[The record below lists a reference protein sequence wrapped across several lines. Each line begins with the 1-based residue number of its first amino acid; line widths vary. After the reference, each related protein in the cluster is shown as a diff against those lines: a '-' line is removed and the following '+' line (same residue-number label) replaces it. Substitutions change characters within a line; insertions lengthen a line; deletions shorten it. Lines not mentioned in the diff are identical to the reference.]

1 MLLSLDN
8 SHFLF
13 FHAAGKTTTFADD
26 VKPFPQPDKPKGTV
40 LTAIEYKPSLN
51 YDENGCSSYPA
62 VDEDGVTSK
71 GLPKDSGCLILG
83 SKSQVYARGCWHEK
97 VWAQMYAWYIPVNGT
112 STWENVVLFLNNPD
126 VNKQVILAV
135 SYSSDDGYDSQ
146 KTPGK
151 GVVESS
157 TVRFKYAHERL
168 YLDPYVL
175 EGLTAGKDTPDS
187 QQRYIDKYF
196 QPVITWE
203 LLTPK
208 AQIALNDPSRFH
220 GAQAPFNDVKFQHNI
235 MMAWDAT
242 NL

>member
-1 MLLSLDN
+1 MKTTALLAALGVC
-8 SHFLF
+8 L
-13 FHAAGKTTTFADD
+13 AVAEAGKTTTFADD

-51 YDENGCSSYPA
+51 YDKNGCSSYPA

-71 GLPKDSGCLILG
+71 GLPKDSGCVILG

-146 KTPGK
+146 KPP
-151 GVVESS
+151 
-157 TVRFKYAHERL
+157 
-168 YLDPYVL
+168 DPYVL

-187 QQRYIDKYF
+187 QQRYMDKYF